1 MILAVDVGNSNTTVG
16 LFNGT
21 GELLFRALLET
32 SRSKTRDQC
41 AIELLGVFQLYG
53 ADACTVDGAILSSV
67 VPPLTTIFIDA
78 IARLTGTPPMVVG
91 PGIRTGL
98 NIKAEIHNQLGSDIV
113 ASSVAAIAKYP
124 SPIVMVDMGT
134 ATSLSLIVGSVYEGC
149 IIMPGLALAPI
160 LIGAALYGP
169 KAGACL
175 GGVFGAVVLL
185 ACILGWDPGGAI
197 LWNANPFLTALVC
210 LGKGIL
216 AGLAAGLVYR
226 AIAWGGKSHSSG
238 RMLGGSI
245 AAGIVSPVV
254 NTGLFLLG
262 LFFLF
267 PTYLEAWATGAGQTV
282 ITYMIFTMV
291 SINFV
296 LELLINLVLSTVI
309 VRVVSAR
316 SHS

>member
-1 MILAVDVGNSNTTVG
+1 M
-16 LFNGT
+16 
-21 GELLFRALLET
+21 RASE
-32 SRSKTRDQC
+32 KTR
-41 AIELLGVFQLYG
+41 
-53 ADACTVDGAILSSV
+53 
-67 VPPLTTIFIDA
+67 
-78 IARLTGTPPMVVG
+78 RLTGLALMTAIIVV
-91 PGIRTGL
+91 L
-98 NIKAEIHNQLGSDIV
+98 QV
-113 ASSVAAIAKYP
+113 V
-124 SPIVMVDMGT
+124 
-134 ATSLSLIVGSVYEGC
+134 
-149 IIMPGLALAPI
+149 ALAPF

>member
-149 IIMPGLALAPI
+149 IIMPGLALA
-160 LIGAALYGP
+160 LDAL
-169 KAGACL
+169 
-175 GGVFGAVVLL
+175 
-185 ACILGWDPGGAI
+185 
-197 LWNANPFLTALVC
+197 
-210 LGKGIL
+210 
-216 AGLAAGLVYR
+216 
-226 AIAWGGKSHSSG
+226 
-238 RMLGGSI
+238 
-245 AAGIVSPVV
+245 SP
-254 NTGLFLLG
+254 LK
-262 LFFLF
+262 
-267 PTYLEAWATGAGQTV
+267 PPPRWASWATPQRRPCAPAC
-282 ITYMIFTMV
+282 
-291 SINFV
+291 
-296 LELLINLVLSTVI
+296 STDTPAWWTGCW
-309 VRVVSAR
+309 SALR
-316 SHS
+316 RA

>member
-53 ADACTVDGAILSSV
+53 ADACTVDGAI
-67 VPPLTTIFIDA
+67 
-78 IARLTGTPPMVVG
+78 ARLTGIPPMVVG

-149 IIMPGLALAPI
+149 IIMPGLALA
-160 LIGAALYGP
+160 LDALSERAAALP
-169 KAGACL
+169 P
-175 GGVFGAVVLL
+175 
-185 ACILGWDPGGAI
+185 ISI
-197 LWNANPFLTALVC
+197 ETA
-210 LGKGIL
+210 
-216 AGLAAGLVYR
+216 
-226 AIAWGGKSHSSG
+226 
-238 RMLGGSI
+238 
-245 AAGIVSPVV
+245 SPVGLMGHTTEEAMRSGV
-254 NTGLFLLG
+254 LYGHASMVDGMLERIEESIGQSVTTVATGGNAPRILRYCKRPIQYDADLIMTGLYLL
-262 LFFLF
+262 
-267 PTYLEAWATGAGQTV
+267 YQKNAKKYRKA
-282 ITYMIFTMV
+282 
-291 SINFV
+291 
-296 LELLINLVLSTVI
+296 
-309 VRVVSAR
+309 
-316 SHS
+316 

>member
-67 VPPLTTIFIDA
+67 VPPLTAIFTDA
-78 IARLTGTPPMVVG
+78 IARLTGLALMTAIIVV
-91 PGIRTGL
+91 L
-98 NIKAEIHNQLGSDIV
+98 QVV
-113 ASSVAAIAKYP
+113 ASFVKFGPFTI
-124 SPIVMVDMGT
+124 T
-134 ATSLSLIVGSVYEGC
+134 
-149 IIMPGLALAPI
+149 LALAPI

>member
-67 VPPLTTIFIDA
+67 VPPLTAIFTDA
-78 IARLTGTPPMVVG
+78 IARLTGIPPMVVG

-149 IIMPGLALAPI
+149 IIMPGLALA
-160 LIGAALYGP
+160 LDAL
-169 KAGACL
+169 
-175 GGVFGAVVLL
+175 
-185 ACILGWDPGGAI
+185 
-197 LWNANPFLTALVC
+197 
-210 LGKGIL
+210 
-216 AGLAAGLVYR
+216 
-226 AIAWGGKSHSSG
+226 SG
-238 RMLGGSI
+238 RPLFRL
-245 AAGIVSPVV
+245 SP
-254 NTGLFLLG
+254 LK
-262 LFFLF
+262 
-267 PTYLEAWATGAGQTV
+267 PPPRWASWATPQRRPCAPAC
-282 ITYMIFTMV
+282 
-291 SINFV
+291 
-296 LELLINLVLSTVI
+296 STGMQAWWTGCW
-309 VRVVSAR
+309 SALR
-316 SHS
+316 RA